1 MSKADVDKTVVLI
14 RGKEANQLG
23 PAILA
28 INGLFAINGVDEKRT
43 PIEPT
48 MKADDSLMGTFGN
61 LLRFLNNVM
70 IDDGILLLHGCK
82 AGGGDDGTKLLMQ
95 LSNAL
100 RPRKVVG
107 FKTVGYQSVEK
118 QKRGGDTCREPGARD
133 TPHDTESQR
142 PEWEHERYFKDGQ
155 WDDLKVL
162 PWESETS
169 TNARIAQNGVIIHG
183 K

>member
-1 MSKADVDKTVVLI
+1 
-14 RGKEANQLG
+14 
-23 PAILA
+23 
-28 INGLFAINGVDEKRT
+28 
-43 PIEPT
+43 

-70 IDDGILLLHGCK
+70 IEDGILLLQGCK

-118 QKRGGDTCREPGARD
+118 RKRGGDACREPGQETLLTIRSLND
-133 TPHDTESQR
+133 PNGNMSGISKMGSGMTSRCFLGSRRLRPMPGSLKTESLFTENR
-142 PEWEHERYFKDGQ
+142 I
-155 WDDLKVL
+155 
-162 PWESETS
+162 TS
-169 TNARIAQNGVIIHG
+169 AT
-183 K
+183 